1 MSLINVFRTNNNILV
16 NLAKQKEVSFLMNEE
31 HRKNILHMLPT
42 LFLGAPIIYIFV
54 IFPNEII
61 SIIKKYE
68 ILFIFLSI
76 PMLMLFF
83 YYYPPSESNNKD
95 NVKMHFFIAIFIP
108 LGSLFLK
115 NSLKDYPFWN
125 ALSIICFGY
134 MISYIICQTCVH
146 ICRYIIKIIK
156 KISNWLSYA
165 DNSINKSKFISM
177 ISVLI
182 SIFAVLQKFL
192 DIIIKIVSLFNK

>member
-1 MSLINVFRTNNNILV
+1 
-16 NLAKQKEVSFLMNEE
+16 
-31 HRKNILHMLPT
+31 
-42 LFLGAPIIYIFV
+42 
-54 IFPNEII
+54 
-61 SIIKKYE
+61 
-68 ILFIFLSI
+68 
-76 PMLMLFF
+76 MLFF
-83 YYYPPSESNNKD
+83 YYYLPSESNNKD
-95 NVKMHFFIAIFIP
+95 IGKKHIFIV
-108 LGSLFLK
+108 FLIMVGYSFFT
-115 NSLKDYPFWN
+115 NLLKDYPFYN

-177 ISVLI
+177 ISVLV

-192 DIIIKIVSLFNK
+192 DIILKIVSLFNK

>member
-1 MSLINVFRTNNNILV
+1 
-16 NLAKQKEVSFLMNEE
+16 MNEE

-61 SIIKKYE
+61 SIIKKYD

-95 NVKMHFFIAIFIP
+95 NVKMHFFIAILIF

-115 NSLKDYPFWN
+115 NSLKDYPFLN

-156 KISNWLSYA
+156 NISNWLSYA

-192 DIIIKIVSLFNK
+192 DIIIKIVNLFNK

>member
-16 NLAKQKEVSFLMNEE
+16 NLAKQKEVSFLMNEKL
-31 HRKNILHMLPT
+31 RKYILHMLPT
-42 LFLGAPIIYIFV
+42 LFLGAPIIYILV
-54 IFPNEII
+54 IFSNEII
-61 SIIKKYE
+61 SIITKYD

-76 PMLMLFF
+76 PMLLLFSC
-83 YYYPPSESNNKD
+83 YYLLSESNNKD
-95 NVKMHFFIAIFIP
+95 IGYKDILMALFIL

-115 NSLKDYPFWN
+115 NSLKDYPFLN

-177 ISVLI
+177 ISVLV

-192 DIIIKIVSLFNK
+192 DIILKIVSLFNK

>member
-1 MSLINVFRTNNNILV
+1 
-16 NLAKQKEVSFLMNEE
+16 MNEE
-31 HRKNILHMLPT
+31 LRKNILHMLPT
-42 LFLGAPIIYIFV
+42 LFLGAPIIYILV
-54 IFPNEII
+54 IFSNEII
-61 SIIKKYE
+61 SIIKKYD

-76 PMLMLFF
+76 PTLMLFF
-83 YYYPPSESNNKD
+83 YYYLPSESNNKD
-95 NVKMHFFIAIFIP
+95 IGKKHIFIV
-108 LGSLFLK
+108 FLIMVGYSFFT
-115 NSLKDYPFWN
+115 NLLKDYPFYN

-177 ISVLI
+177 ISVLV

-192 DIIIKIVSLFNK
+192 DIILKIVSLFNK

>member
-1 MSLINVFRTNNNILV
+1 
-16 NLAKQKEVSFLMNEE
+16 MNEKL
-31 HRKNILHMLPT
+31 RKYILHMLPT
-42 LFLGAPIIYIFV
+42 LFLGAPIIYILV
-54 IFPNEII
+54 IFLNEII
-61 SIIKKYE
+61 SIITKYD

-76 PMLMLFF
+76 PTLILVFSYCF
-83 YYYPPSESNNKD
+83 LYESNNKD
-95 NVKMHFFIAIFIP
+95 IGYKDIFIALFITI
-108 LGSLFLK
+108 GYLFLT
-115 NSLKDYPFWN
+115 NSLKNYPFFN
-125 ALSIICFGY
+125 ALLIICFGY

-177 ISVLI
+177 ISVLV

-192 DIIIKIVSLFNK
+192 DIILKIVSLFNKWGR

>member
-1 MSLINVFRTNNNILV
+1 
-16 NLAKQKEVSFLMNEE
+16 MNEKL
-31 HRKNILHMLPT
+31 RKYILHMLPT
-42 LFLGAPIIYIFV
+42 LFLGAPIIYILV
-54 IFPNEII
+54 IFSNEII
-61 SIIKKYE
+61 SIITKYD

-76 PMLMLFF
+76 PMLLLFSC
-83 YYYPPSESNNKD
+83 YYLLSESNNKD
-95 NVKMHFFIAIFIP
+95 IGYKDILMALFIL

-115 NSLKDYPFWN
+115 NSLKDYPFLN

-177 ISVLI
+177 ISVLV

-192 DIIIKIVSLFNK
+192 DIILKIVSLFNK